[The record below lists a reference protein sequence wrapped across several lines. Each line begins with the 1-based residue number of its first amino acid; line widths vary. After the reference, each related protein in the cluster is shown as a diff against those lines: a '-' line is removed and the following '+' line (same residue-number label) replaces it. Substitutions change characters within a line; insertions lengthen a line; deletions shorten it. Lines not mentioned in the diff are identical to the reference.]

1 MSIDETRN
9 ETALVKAVHQ
19 ASDLAKLQ
27 GIISGIG
34 GERCWDAYLSYA
46 EELSLEIG
54 ERIPYPQKV
63 MHGKEHGSWM
73 FGSRGTA
80 WELTSANS
88 LWVSSDDEEDV
99 IRQKIQV
106 IKDTTITGIDVR
118 YPDLDLILT
127 FSNGYQLAILPTED
141 DDDYDVAYWEL
152 FTPDKMIVEA
162 GPGATWSY
170 SRADIPLNLKNKP
183 SKGSA

>member
-1 MSIDETRN
+1 MTIGETRN
-9 ETALVKAVHQ
+9 ETAFVQDVRQ
-19 ASDLAKLQ
+19 ASDLEKLKA
-27 GIISGIG
+27 IINGVVGKS
-34 GERCWDAYLSYA
+34 CWDASLGYA

-54 ERIPYPQKV
+54 EHIPYTNKLLK
-63 MHGKEHGSWM
+63 GKEHGSWM

-80 WELTSANS
+80 WELTSANG

-106 IKDTTITGIDVR
+106 IKDTTIISVDVR

-127 FSNGYQLAILPTED
+127 FSNDYQLAVLPTEED
-141 DDDYDVAYWEL
+141 DEYEVAYWEL
-152 FTPDKMIVEA
+152 FTPDKMLIEA

-170 SRADIPLNLKNKP
+170 SRADVPLNLKNKP
-183 SKGSA
+183 SKGNG